1 MSLVKYPDLL
11 PLPLQADYSYS
22 IAPNVKRSTMSDG
35 WVRQRKVTSNT
46 PNSVNVSF
54 MFTESEYCEF
64 MRFFTEDINEGADWF
79 LMRLT
84 SIVSDAENIKSLDNV
99 ERAVR
104 IQSGKI
110 NTKLNFYDGRYSW
123 KVTAVLDIDVNLALR
138 SAAAVVDWDNRSQ
151 YDLEIIFNGGLPKIS
166 GLKKCYLASGL
177 VPTGAEEIE
186 PCIILDDDSDKIGID
201 FYTEAL
207 KLNTDSNTVLEVQSY
222 YKGTQAYTGNGNY
235 YFISRIRNTEP
246 GDGLGLTSYRNNRA
260 DQGEYAGNTSFR
272 GINKAGSTVTY
283 NYQTP
288 IITQRVLPIG
298 TSITRRD
305 IWINDTTNNT
315 CTYYCILNGQTAAK
329 IIYTSCITLSACLYH
344 IGDRSNNGCYQYIK
358 LTAIKAANHLF
369 EGLPDD

>member
-1 MSLVKYPDLL
+1 MSLVQYPVSL

-64 MRFFTEDINEGADWF
+64 MRFFREDINDGADWF

-84 SIVSDAENIKSLDNV
+84 SIISDADNTKSLDNV

-123 KVTAVLDIDVNLALR
+123 KVTAVLDIDVNLSLR
-138 SAAAVVDWDNRSQ
+138 SAAAVVDWDNNSQ
-151 YDLEIIFNGGLPKIS
+151 YDLEIIFNGGLPKIC
-166 GLKKCYLASGL
+166 GLKKCFLASGL
-177 VPTGAEEIE
+177 VPTGAEELD
-186 PCIILDDDSDKIGID
+186 PCIILDDDYNKIGID

-207 KLNTDSNTVLEVQSY
+207 KLNTDSNKVLEIQSE
-222 YKGTQAYTGNGNY
+222 YTGFSTYTSSGY
-235 YFISRIRNTEP
+235 YFLGRVRSTEP
-246 GDGLGLTSYRNNRA
+246 GYGLGLTATRNNRA
-260 DQGEYAGNTSFR
+260 DQGEYTSNITFNC
-272 GINKAGSTVTY
+272 INSLGSVVSLSYPSPT
-283 NYQTP
+283 
-288 IITQRVLPIG
+288 ITQRVLPIG
-298 TSITRRD
+298 TAIKRRD
-305 IWINDTTNNT
+305 VLINDVTNNT
-315 CTYYCILNGQTAAK
+315 CTYYCIFNNQIACK
-329 IIYTSCITLSACLYH
+329 FIYTSCITLSANLYQ
-344 IGDRSNNGCYQYIK
+344 IGDRCNNGYYQNIK
-358 LTAIKAANHLF
+358 LKTVRAANHLF

>member
-1 MSLVKYPDLL
+1 MSLVKYPDVL

-64 MRFFTEDINEGADWF
+64 MRFFTEDINDGADWF

-84 SIVSDAENIKSLDNV
+84 SIISDAENTKSLENV

-123 KVTAVLDIDVNLALR
+123 KVTAVLDIDVNLSLR
-138 SAAAVVDWDNRSQ
+138 SAAAVVDWDNNSQ

-166 GLKKCYLASGL
+166 GLKKCFLASGL
-177 VPTGAEEIE
+177 VPTGAEELD
-186 PCIILDDDSDKIGID
+186 PCIILDDDYNKIGID

-207 KLNTDSNTVLEVQSY
+207 KLNTDSNKVLEIQSE
-222 YKGTQAYTGNGNY
+222 YTGFSTYTSSGY
-235 YFISRIRNTEP
+235 YFLGRVRSTEP
-246 GDGLGLTSYRNNRA
+246 GYGLGLTATRNNRA
-260 DQGEYAGNTSFR
+260 DQGEYAYNVSFNY
-272 GINKAGSTVTY
+272 INSLGRAVSLSYPSPT
-283 NYQTP
+283 
-288 IITQRVLPIG
+288 IIQRVLPIG
-298 TSITRRD
+298 TPIKRRD
-305 IWINDTTNNT
+305 VLINNVTDNT
-315 CTYYCILNGQTAAK
+315 CTYYCIFNNQIAAK
-329 IIYTSCITLSACLYH
+329 FIYTSCITLSANLYQ
-344 IGDRSNNGCYQYIK
+344 IGDRYNGGDYQNIK
-358 LTAIKAANHLF
+358 LKSVRAANHLF